1 MRQMI
6 FFATFLLANATI
18 GSALAAS
25 GIECVRVQCEGK
37 GRTCVETL
45 HVTYNACTK
54 AARAKCEKVSPAEK
68 FNCLRDGL
76 KPCALTRNDEQ
87 AACLADVTSCYR
99 ACGPVQGKNV
109 HYWCVGD
116 FNEGVTAAFCEADPA
131 ASPRIPC
138 TKAFN
143 RPSSGEPSLTCAP
156 LR

>member
-1 MRQMI
+1 MRRIM
-6 FFATFLLANATI
+6 FAAFVLTAATV
-18 GSALAAS
+18 GSTQAAS
-25 GIECVRVQCEGK
+25 GIECVKAQCEDK
-37 GRTCVETL
+37 GRSCVEAL

-54 AARAKCEKVSPAEK
+54 AARAKCERVAPAEK

-87 AACLADVTSCYR
+87 AACLANVTSCYR

-116 FNEGVTAAFCEADPA
+116 FNDGVTAAFCEAAPA
-131 ASPRIPC
+131 TSPSIPC

-143 RPSSGEPSLTCAP
+143 RPSSGEPSLTCHP